1 MIVDRDP
8 QYHMPLLVGAFVA
21 IIIGRAANIYPLSF
35 LLNLGR
41 NKKIPW
47 KSQHMMFL
55 SGLRGAIAFGLS
67 INNSATEGRR
77 TLRTIT
83 HIIILVTVVISG
95 GSTVN
100 TLRWLKIPTGKY
112 NNYSVYTIEYK
123 TEIFQ
128 HKFPMTM
135 HLIL

>member
-1 MIVDRDP
+1 MHWMNGQCSWQQSNEDLPTQGFHEDGVCCHFFSQSLP
-8 QYHMPLLVGAFVA
+8 V
-21 IIIGRAANIYPLSF
+21 
-35 LLNLGR
+35 
-41 NKKIPW
+41 IPW

-100 TLRWLKIPTGKY
+100 TLRWLKIPTGRY
-112 NNYSVYTIEYK
+112 NNYSVYTIEYISK